1 MKILPNNN
9 VVMCDIDSTLIMHV
23 NPYHNDPWKL
33 VRVIDP
39 LNPEQFISV
48 ARNEPMIRI
57 LREELHAGKLV
68 VVWSQGRYE
77 WAVAVLQALGIDHE
91 NIVVMSKPNVYLDD
105 KPCTEWMGHRVYLE
119 PTEIYKNKG

>member
-1 MKILPNNN
+1 MKILPHNS

-48 ARNEPMIRI
+48 VRNEPMIRI

-68 VVWSQGRYE
+68 VVWSRGRYE

-91 NIVVMSKPNVYLDD
+91 NIVVMSKPDAYLDD
-105 KPCTEWMGHRVYLE
+105 KPCIEWMGPRVYLE